1 MSATDQAFIRAYDP
15 GLPPLAKPP
24 RTARE
29 TVAASPAT
37 VQMPTATLTQNSG
50 RLQSAQPPVEHASSI
65 HVGIEHFV
73 PPPHVNFGSV
83 STTSVPAAA
92 DARASRTLLSP
103 PHRPFGQTAKAAL
116 SSFTSKLRSAS
127 AGETFAK
134 PALEVDAVRWPALCD
149 AIRSRIAAGLDALAG
164 QVLAAAETGTQVIAV
179 TGIERSEGRSTLT
192 MCLARQLS
200 ATNKTVALVDADFSN
215 PGLIQQLG
223 VQIDRGWETVLRD
236 EKVLWDVMIE
246 SLADHLALAPLSP
259 EVVSDGMPAVDRL
272 ASIFGELA
280 NHYDFV
286 LVDAG
291 PLRGD
296 SAASQWLLDPACGV
310 HGVILTHDL
319 RRQSANRVAAVCL
332 QLADAKQRQLGIAEM
347 FTEELVAGG
356 KRQAAKSV

>member
-15 GLPPLAKPP
+15 GLPPLAKSPQ
-24 RTARE
+24 TARGAMA
-29 TVAASPAT
+29 VSPAAG
-37 VQMPTATLTQNSG
+37 QMPTATLTQNSG
-50 RLQSAQPPVEHASSI
+50 RLQSTQPPAEHASSI

-73 PPPHVNFGSV
+73 PPPHAKFGSV
-83 STTSVPAAA
+83 STLSVPATPEAP
-92 DARASRTLLSP
+92 ASRTLLTP
-103 PHRPFGQTAKAAL
+103 PHLPFGQTAKAAL
-116 SSFTSKLRSAS
+116 SSFTNKLRSLS
-127 AGETFAK
+127 AGEALAK
-134 PALEVDAVRWPALCD
+134 PALEVDAVRWPGLCD

-164 QVLAAAETGTQVIAV
+164 QVLAAAETGTQIVAV

-192 MCLARQLS
+192 LCLARQLS

-223 VQIDRGWETVLRD
+223 VQVDRGWETVLRD
-236 EKVLWDVMIE
+236 EKALWDVMIE

-272 ASIFGELA
+272 ASIFGELE

-296 SAASQWLLDPACGV
+296 STTSQWLLDPACGV
-310 HGVILTHDL
+310 QGVILTHDI
-319 RRQSANRVAAVCL
+319 RRQSASRVATVCL
-332 QLADAKQRQLGIAEM
+332 QLADAKQQQLGIAEM
-347 FTEELVAGG
+347 FTEEQAAGG
-356 KRQAAKSV
+356 RRQAAKSV